1 MRHGIIGLEDSIV
14 LFELH
19 GEISHHLAGCLHT
32 SLLGP
37 LHFRVIK
44 KYSFTY
50 DFNLLCHVG
59 RKKNQVRGGGP
70 NLLAIRVAFGGLS
83 FCILSKED
91 SFYACHAQ
99 T

>member
-1 MRHGIIGLEDSIV
+1 MLSKRPPSHRILTFCAM
-14 LFELH
+14 FE
-19 GEISHHLAGCLHT
+19 E
-32 SLLGP
+32 
-37 LHFRVIK
+37 
-44 KYSFTY
+44 
-50 DFNLLCHVG
+50 
-59 RKKNQVRGGGP
+59 KNRVRGGGP